1 LEEEKIRIMIIL
13 GINKTTHNGSVA
25 LLKDGE
31 LLFHLEGERL
41 SNIKHDKFQFQA
53 LSKIKDYVDHVDH
66 IVLSGFSPTLVYD
79 KYIHNDAYTAMVLG
93 LGKSFTQNNITVHDL
108 WDKHHEMHAATAFYN
123 SGFTDALCIVK
134 DGAGSEYC
142 FNNENY
148 SSDIVGKE
156 ASTAFVGSY
165 PNNFTMIDKMVTV
178 PVPSKFSPCG
188 IGPGVYATNTVSE
201 AHAFEITAFN
211 LGFDYLDAGKVMGLS
226 AYGKPNKKFPPIY
239 KNGLI
244 NDDIFAIENGEY
256 VFKINLEDN
265 FQEKAD
271 FAYAL
276 QTQIQEKVA
285 DYILFMLKQTGQK
298 NLCLSGGFFL
308 NCVSNYNLLKQ
319 LPNDVNIYIEPVSS
333 DAGNA
338 IGAALYIHHALSNN
352 TEPKKRNDIYY
363 GPKYKYDNNLLN
375 NHSIIKNVSPADV
388 AQLIADKNIVAIYQG
403 GSESGPRALG
413 NRSILYDPRDK
424 DGKDHVNSVKKREWF
439 RPFAGTVMI
448 EHAKEWFDLRHLNE
462 SKFMMF
468 AVDVLK
474 DKQELIPAITHVDG
488 TCRVQTLEKND
499 NINYYELIYEFRK
512 ITGVPILFNTS
523 FNLAGNTIVE
533 TLDDALWTLYNS
545 NIDYL
550 YLPELKVVVRK

>member
-1 LEEEKIRIMIIL
+1 MIVL

-31 LLFHLEGERL
+31 LIFHLEGERL

-53 LSKIKDYVDHVDH
+53 LAKIKDYVDHVDH
-66 IVLSGFSPTLVYD
+66 IVLSGFSPTFLYD
-79 KYIHNDAYTAMVLG
+79 KYIPNDAYTAMVLG

-123 SGFTDALCIVK
+123 SGFSDALCIVK
-134 DGAGSEYC
+134 DGAGSEYH
-142 FNNENY
+142 FNSEHY
-148 SSDIVGKE
+148 TSDIIGKE
-156 ASTAFVGSY
+156 ASTSFIASY
-165 PNNFTMIDKMVTV
+165 PNNFNMLHKIVTV
-178 PVPSKFSPCG
+178 PVPSKFSPCE
-188 IGPGVYATNTVSE
+188 IAPGVYATNTVSE

-226 AYGKPNKKFPPIY
+226 AYGKPSNKFPPIY

-256 VFKINLEDN
+256 VFKINLEDS
-265 FQEKAD
+265 FQDKAD

-285 DYILFMLKQTGQK
+285 EYILFMLKQTGQK

-319 LPNDVNIYIEPVSS
+319 LPKDINIYIEPVSS

-338 IGAALYIHHALSNN
+338 IGAALYVYNSLTKN
-352 TEPKKRNDIYY
+352 TKPKKRNNIYY
-363 GPKYKYDNNLLN
+363 GPQYNYTKQSLTDHKTIDN
-375 NHSIIKNVSPADV
+375 VTPAYV

-413 NRSILYDPRDK
+413 NRSILYDPRDTN
-424 DGKDHVNSVKKREWF
+424 GKDHVNLVKKREWF
-439 RPFAGTVMI
+439 RPFAGTVMV
-448 EHAKEWFDLRHLNE
+448 EHAKEWFDLKYLDE

-474 DKQELIPAITHVDG
+474 DKQAIIPAITHVDG
-488 TCRVQTLEKND
+488 TCRVQTLDKND
-499 NINYYELIYEFRK
+499 NPNYYELISEFNN
-512 ITGVPILFNTS
+512 ITGVPMLFNTS
-523 FNLAGNTIVE
+523 FNLAGNTMVE

-545 NIDYL
+545 NIDFL
-550 YLPELKVVVRK
+550 YLPELKIVVRK